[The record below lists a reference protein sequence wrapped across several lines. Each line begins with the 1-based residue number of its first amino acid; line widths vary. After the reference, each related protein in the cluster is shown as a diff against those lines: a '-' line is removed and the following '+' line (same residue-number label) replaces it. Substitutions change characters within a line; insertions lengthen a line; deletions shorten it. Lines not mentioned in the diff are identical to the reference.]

1 MCFFSLGLSS
11 FGWAAWFPSDVCSIF
26 EQIDFILAQCSSVKS
41 WDQTAILTIFDR
53 GASES
58 VAIVMALDMMF
69 AGIDTSSHTSAYA
82 LYQLAKHPEIQETLY
97 KEIKSE
103 LPTKVSKFS

>member
-1 MCFFSLGLSS
+1 
-11 FGWAAWFPSDVCSIF
+11 
-26 EQIDFILAQCSSVKS
+26 
-41 WDQTAILTIFDR
+41 
-53 GASES
+53 
-58 VAIVMALDMMF
+58 MALDMMF